1 MIAKLRQKLRFAV
14 LIASVAVLG
23 LGILG
28 TSARSHATPQYGYE
42 IVKVYPHDPA
52 AFTQG
57 LEFRDGFLYEG
68 TGLYGRST
76 LRKEDLETG
85 KILQQIV
92 LPPQYFGEGITV
104 LRQRIFQLTWKSHIG
119 FEYEQNTFLQLKEF
133 GYPGEGWG
141 LANDGREIYMS
152 DGTPQIRC
160 LDPAGFHELRRITVH
175 DSDDEIENLNELEW
189 VRGELYANVWGTNR
203 IARISPSDGTITGW
217 IDASGLLTRQE
228 LEAGADV
235 LNGIAYDAATDRLFV
250 TGKLWP
256 KLFQIRLVRKK
267 SAH

>member
-1 MIAKLRQKLRFAV
+1 MPFAV
-14 LIASVAVLG
+14 SVASLALLG
-23 LGILG
+23 VSISGPSG
-28 TSARSHATPQYGYE
+28 RNHSAPQYGYK

-76 LRKEDLETG
+76 LRKEDLQTG
-85 KILQQIV
+85 KILQQIA
-92 LPPQYFGEGITV
+92 LPPRYFGEGITV
-104 LRQRIFQLTWKSHIG
+104 LGQRIFQLTWKAHTG
-119 FEYEQNTFLQLKEF
+119 FEYDGNTFQRLKEF

-160 LDPAGFHELRRITVH
+160 LDAAGFRELRRITVH
-175 DSDDEIENLNELEW
+175 DGDDGIENLNELEW

-203 IARISPSDGTITGW
+203 IARISPSDGAVTGW
-217 IDASGLLTRQE
+217 IDLPGLLTQQE

-235 LNGIAYDAATDRLFV
+235 LNGIAYDAVADRLFV

-256 KLFQIRLVRKK
+256 KLFQIRLIRKTN
-267 SAH
+267 AH